1 MTCIEAEPHVSAV
14 CDGEPI
20 SAEAAEHIGT
30 CAACRATLADY
41 AQIGTELRVAAAMDS
56 KALPGLELPQRR
68 RAFDFVWRRVPVP
81 RFALAAL
88 IVAVVAA
95 GVSVRFVSAQ
105 QRPLWFQFGYTLDP
119 DGPISHY
126 RVVKAG
132 FDQTG
137 GMMMAVNGAL
147 LSTALRIRVESV
159 SNDDV
164 VLRCRA
170 VPGNTELT
178 SDGSRQTGTMRAPDE
193 LPLNGAPAVH
203 YRPGQQLA
211 IPIEGGGAVYLSG
224 DVYEQQPKIAF
235 GIPLEPPPN
244 QLSMRGPVL
253 ISEGRVLAEMSGG
266 GATALP
272 GHAVSVGAGND
283 GTFIFALK
291 PFAGSVQG
299 QIEWGQMTFTLD
311 GRRFHLVAA
320 GPLANGEQPRPVW
333 VRHDPTPAQG
343 GSIGTVRLGE

>member
-20 SAEAAEHIGT
+20 SAEAAEHIST

-56 KALPGLELPQRR
+56 KTLPGLELPQRR

-95 GVSVRFVSAQ
+95 AASVPFVRAQ
-105 QRPLWFQFGYTLDP
+105 QRPLWFQFSYTLDP
-119 DGPISHY
+119 DGPISRY
-126 RVVKAG
+126 RVGKAG

-137 GMMMAVNGAL
+137 GMMMMVNGAL

-170 VPGNTELT
+170 VPGNMELT
-178 SDGSRQTGTMRAPDE
+178 SNSGTMRAPDE

-203 YRPGQQLA
+203 YRSGQQLA
-211 IPIEGGGAVYLSG
+211 IPIEGGGAVYLKG
-224 DVYEQQPKIAF
+224 EVYEQQPKIAF
-235 GIPLEPPPN
+235 GIPLEPPSN

-272 GHAVSVGAGND
+272 GWAVKVGAGND
-283 GTFIFALK
+283 GNFMFALK

-333 VRHDPTPAQG
+333 VRHDPTPAQS